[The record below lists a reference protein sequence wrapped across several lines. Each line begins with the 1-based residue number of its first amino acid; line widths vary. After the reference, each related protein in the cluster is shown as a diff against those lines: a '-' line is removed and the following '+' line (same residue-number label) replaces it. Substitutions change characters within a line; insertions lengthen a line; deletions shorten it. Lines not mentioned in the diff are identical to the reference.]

1 MRAVIQRVLMA
12 KVEVRAKLVNEIKE
26 GFLIYLGLG
35 KNDTKETID
44 RFVNKVLKLRIFE
57 DEQGK
62 TNLDLFKIND
72 AKILLISQFT
82 LMANTNL
89 GNRPSF
95 TDAMEYNSAN
105 ELYLYTLNKFNQICG
120 FSYKNINEICSNPL
134 EIKAQIRARN
144 LLLNSDEFAQGFSP
158 IIIIDEICAGRY
170 IFEAKSDIFLDV
182 REILVTF

>member
-12 KVEVRAKLVNEIKE
+12 KVEVRDKLVNEIKE
-26 GFLIYLGLG
+26 GFLIYLGFG

-62 TNLDLFKIND
+62 THLDLFKINN

-105 ELYLYTLNKFNQICG
+105 ELYLYTLNKFSQRITTLG
-120 FSYKNINEICSNPL
+120 GVFGEDMKISSINNGP
-134 EIKAQIRARN
+134 
-144 LLLNSDEFAQGFSP
+144 FT
-158 IIIIDEICAGRY
+158 IIMEDNND
-170 IFEAKSDIFLDV
+170 K
-182 REILVTF
+182 

>member
-12 KVEVRAKLVNEIKE
+12 KVEVSDKLVNEIKE
-26 GFLIYLGLG
+26 GFLIYLGFG

-95 TDAMEYNSAN
+95 TEAMEYNSAN
-105 ELYLYTLNKFNQICG
+105 ELYLYTLNKFNQRITTLG
-120 FSYKNINEICSNPL
+120 GVFGEDMKISSINNGP
-134 EIKAQIRARN
+134 
-144 LLLNSDEFAQGFSP
+144 FT
-158 IIIIDEICAGRY
+158 IIMEDNND
-170 IFEAKSDIFLDV
+170 K
-182 REILVTF
+182 